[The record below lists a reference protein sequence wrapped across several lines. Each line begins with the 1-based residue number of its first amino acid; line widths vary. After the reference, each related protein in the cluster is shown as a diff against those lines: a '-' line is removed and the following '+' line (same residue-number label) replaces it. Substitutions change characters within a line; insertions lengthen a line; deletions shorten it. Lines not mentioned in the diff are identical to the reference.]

1 MRGGEEFSRE
11 AEGST
16 VHHLC
21 GCGGDVFVHHL
32 CGCGGDVFL
41 HSSSNAEEDEW

>member
-1 MRGGEEFSRE
+1 MRGGEEFSRK

-21 GCGGDVFVHHL
+21 GCGGDVF
-32 CGCGGDVFL
+32 L
-41 HSSSNAEEDEW
+41 HSSSIAEEDEW